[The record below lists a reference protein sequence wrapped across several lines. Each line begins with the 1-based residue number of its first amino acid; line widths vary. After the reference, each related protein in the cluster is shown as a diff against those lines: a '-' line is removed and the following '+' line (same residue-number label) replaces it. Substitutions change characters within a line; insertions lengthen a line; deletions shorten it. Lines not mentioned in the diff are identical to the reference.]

1 MRLFLVASPGSN
13 MSWCKAVEAGSVNEF
28 VDGTGVLEIVGHS
41 AETKEEIE
49 KLAAELQD
57 LWGRELERE
66 EPPELSTWLED
77 LGYHMNWLSGY
88 QSPRDSLVFHEKYQQ
103 FSNLT
108 NEGSFL
114 AYWDH
119 KSDEFLDVESSVEV
133 SDICVQLYEQSGF
146 GLVTEGGPFDSLF
159 DSLKV
164 YRVHTFDESP
174 VQERLLLV
182 RRMWPVDE
190 PDFIFE
196 TDDRLRFH
204 YKLPDAL
211 VVTDRELPDY
221 LRSFGIELDP
231 EEYMPAI
238 RTL

>member
-1 MRLFLVASPGSN
+1 MV
-13 MSWCKAVEAGSVNEF
+13 
-28 VDGTGVLEIVGHS
+28 GTS
-41 AETKEEIE
+41 
-49 KLAAELQD
+49 
-57 LWGRELERE
+57 
-66 EPPELSTWLED
+66 
-77 LGYHMNWLSGY
+77 
-88 QSPRDSLVFHEKYQQ
+88 
-103 FSNLT
+103 
-108 NEGSFL
+108 
-114 AYWDH
+114 
-119 KSDEFLDVESSVEV
+119 
-133 SDICVQLYEQSGF
+133 
-146 GLVTEGGPFDSLF
+146 GPFYSLF